1 MFQSSFLYYDYSL
14 PMDRTFRD
22 SGQNTFN
29 NPSFVYDG
37 KRMRTALDRKVI
49 DYSSSIIFSKY
60 VKTAHIPSISSLVT
74 TKLARVSI
82 NKIKCTVNTI
92 KWTPDGRRLISG
104 TSTGELTL
112 WNGYSYNFDTILQAH
127 ESPIR
132 SMCWSPSGNFLVSG
146 DTVGIIKYWHP
157 SMSNIQMIKG
167 HGESVRDISFAPFD
181 AKFCTCS
188 DDGLV
193 KVWDSKEAREE
204 ASLKGHGWDVRAA
217 KWHPVK
223 ALIASGGKDNAVKL
237 WDPRGKEITTLHI
250 HKNTVFTLKWS
261 NDGNYLFTGGKDQII
276 KMTDLRNMTQF
287 NYKTQGRDITTLG
300 FHPQYDDL
308 FVSGSSN
315 GTLSFYQ
322 MFNEDPFKVVEKAHD
337 NIIWCSEFH
346 PIGHVL
352 ATGSLDQSCRF
363 WIKNYEDEQIG
374 EDLVCDIIAEEDEN
388 IPGLNFF

>member
-1 MFQSSFLYYDYSL
+1 M
-14 PMDRTFRD
+14 PMDRTYREPN
-22 SGQNTFN
+22 QNNGYN
-29 NPSFVYDG
+29 NPTFVYDG
-37 KRMRTALDRKVI
+37 KRMRTALERKVI

-60 VKTAHIPSISSLVT
+60 NKTSQIQALSTLCT

-104 TSTGELTL
+104 TSTGEMTL

-146 DTVGIIKYWHP
+146 DTIGIMKYWHP

-167 HGESVRDISFAPFD
+167 HGESVRDISFGPFD
-181 AKFCTCS
+181 SKFCTCS

-193 KVWDSKEAREE
+193 KVWDSNEAREE
-204 ASLKGHGWDVRAA
+204 NSLKGHGWDVRAA
-217 KWHPVK
+217 KWHPYK
-223 ALIASGGKDNAVKL
+223 ALIASGGKDNAIKL
-237 WDPRGKEITTLHI
+237 WDPRGKEITTLHV
-250 HKNTVFTLKWS
+250 HKNTIFTLKWS

-322 MFNEDPFKVVEKAHD
+322 TFHEDPHRVIEKAHD
-337 NIIWCSEFH
+337 NIIWSSEYH

-363 WIKNYEDEQIG
+363 WIKNYDEIQSNSESIS
-374 EDLVCDIIAEEDEN
+374 ETLVQDDEN
-388 IPGLNFF
+388 IPGLNFL

>member
-1 MFQSSFLYYDYSL
+1 
-14 PMDRTFRD
+14 MDHSYKDHTQ
-22 SGQNTFN
+22 GHYN
-29 NPSFVYDG
+29 NSTFVYDG
-37 KRMRTALDRKVI
+37 KRMRTALERKAI

-60 VKTAHIPSISSLVT
+60 IRTKYIQPMSSSIP
-74 TKLARVSI
+74 TKLARVSV

-104 TSTGELTL
+104 TSTGEMTL

-132 SMCWSPSGNFLVSG
+132 SMCWAPSGNFLVSG

-157 SMSNIQMIKG
+157 SMSNIQIIKG
-167 HGESVRDISFAPFD
+167 HSESVRDISFAPFD
-181 AKFCTCS
+181 AKFCSCS

-193 KVWDSKEAREE
+193 KVYDSKEAKEE
-204 ASLKGHGWDVRAA
+204 ICLKGHGWDVRAA

-237 WDPRGKEITTLHI
+237 WDPRGKEYTTLHI

-276 KMTDLRNMTQF
+276 KMTDLRNMKQF

-315 GTLSFYQ
+315 GALSYYQ
-322 MFNEDPFKVVEKAHD
+322 FFKEDSFKVIEKAHD

-363 WIKNYEDEQIG
+363 WIKKTEDIQDN
-374 EDLVCDIIAEEDEN
+374 EDSSVDVPNNQDEI
-388 IPGLNFF
+388 IPGLNFA